1 MAVTIS
7 PESSRNVA
15 LSRPDTKLNALYDMN
30 KNFYNAGGLLI
41 KDKQLLVVKPIDRD
55 AFLIPGGVIEQGEDP
70 KEALVRGLQEE
81 LNLQLSQE
89 NLEEYGVHADSAIG
103 FTDRTVHMH
112 TYLIKNWEQQ
122 PLIYSDGEIESEFWL
137 NSKNMDSV
145 PIGNILKNSIIPKLI
160 KDGLIE

>member
-1 MAVTIS
+1 MGYWRSQVQVLS
-7 PESSRNVA
+7 P
-15 LSRPDTKLNALYDMN
+15 RPKTELIAHSIMSQD
-30 KNFYNAGGLLI
+30 FYNAGGLLI

-70 KEALVRGLQEE
+70 GKALVRELQEE